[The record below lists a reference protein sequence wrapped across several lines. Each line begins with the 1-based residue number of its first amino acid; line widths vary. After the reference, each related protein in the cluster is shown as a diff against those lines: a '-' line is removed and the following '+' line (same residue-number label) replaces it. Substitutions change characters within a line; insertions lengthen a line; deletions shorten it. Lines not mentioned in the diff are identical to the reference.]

1 MDAISDRA
9 TVLVNQ
15 YNHVLRHR
23 GNMDFPQYIDVEVS
37 EEESETG
44 KTVTVKIDMNDVE
57 LFLDYQLSQAEIKEI
72 KKDYPDYFKTKPVLT
87 SAYYG

>member
-1 MDAISDRA
+1 
-9 TVLVNQ
+9 
-15 YNHVLRHR
+15 
-23 GNMDFPQYIDVEVS
+23 
-37 EEESETG
+37 
-44 KTVTVKIDMNDVE
+44 MNDVE